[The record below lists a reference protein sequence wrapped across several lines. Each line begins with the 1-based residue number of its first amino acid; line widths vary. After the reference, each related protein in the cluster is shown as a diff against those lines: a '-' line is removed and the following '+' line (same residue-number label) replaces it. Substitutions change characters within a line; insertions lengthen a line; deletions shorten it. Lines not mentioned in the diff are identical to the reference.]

1 MPGHFGSS
9 PGVHPTDYGP
19 HGMHR
24 PGTQTWNTQLCCPA
38 GMDCALCAAAT
49 FLPCCVVGSLTKMM
63 RNPGTLADPCS
74 YDGGGETACAITCL
88 LFAANSAL
96 QALVSGLPPGAVQIH
111 ACYTHQVRKEIRE
124 TYDIEGHPC
133 TDLVCHWCCMP
144 CALCQEHVEVTRR
157 VQGHYLA
164 QQAGVVFYPQHM
176 MPVMPPVM
184 GHPVIGQ
191 PAPGNPYANQGNPYP
206 APASAYPSPPGA
218 TQAYPPQT
226 QRIPDV

>member
-1 MPGHFGSS
+1 
-9 PGVHPTDYGP
+9 
-19 HGMHR
+19 
-24 PGTQTWNTQLCCPA
+24 
-38 GMDCALCAAAT
+38 
-49 FLPCCVVGSLTKMM
+49 
-63 RNPGTLADPCS
+63 
-74 YDGGGETACAITCL
+74 
-88 LFAANSAL
+88 
-96 QALVSGLPPGAVQIH
+96 
-111 ACYTHQVRKEIRE
+111 
-124 TYDIEGHPC
+124 
-133 TDLVCHWCCMP
+133 MP

-157 VQGHYLA
+157 VQGQYLA

-184 GHPVIGQ
+184 GHPVTSQ